1 MTTMTYIAQKKD
13 EGLQIKEILIRRLN
27 FSSRFLRK
35 LKNSNGITKNNM
47 PVFMNVLVEEGDVIH
62 VLFPEEMS
70 NFEPEDIPIETV
82 YEDENLLIINK
93 QPGIV
98 VHPTKGHPNGTI
110 ANALVH
116 YMEKKR
122 EIFKIRFVNRLDR
135 DTSGLLIIGK
145 NAFVQE
151 ELSQQM
157 AENLVTKK
165 YIAIVEGIL
174 EKNEDIIHKPIKKN
188 HGEMVRIISEEGQ
201 ASITEYKVLQRLGS
215 EYTVVELILRT
226 GRTHQIRVHMS
237 SLGHPVVGDE
247 LYGIENKSSMRRQAL
262 HAEYLSFIHPV
273 HKNPMEVRAK
283 LPYDMQKLIIEYS
296 K

>member
-1 MTTMTYIAQKKD
+1 MTYIAQKKD

-188 HGEMVRIISEEGQ
+188 PGEMVRIISEEGQ
-201 ASITEYKVLQRLGS
+201 ASITEYKVIQRLGS